1 MCKEIETNL
10 DFITLDFEDGSE
22 ECLVLGVYEI
32 EGKKYM
38 SLVAGVEDGED
49 LESDDVEGYIYEY
62 VDVDDEEFELLDIE
76 SDEEFERIAAKI
88 EAFEAARTE
97 E

>member
-22 ECLVLGVYEI
+22 ECLVLGIYEI

>member
-76 SDEEFERIAAKI
+76 SDEEFERIVAKI

>member
-22 ECLVLGVYEI
+22 ECLVLGIYEI

-49 LESDDVEGYIYEY
+49 LEGDDVEGYIYEY